1 MNTSLL
7 TILSIFIPLALIL
20 HSHVVALDGEEDEV
34 YVMDDHFLGLN
45 VRSGS
50 RFLANKIKKGA
61 HCDASANNICSGI
74 SVNNGTGLLQCC
86 KKHCRNVLGDRNNCG
101 TCSHKCGFGQLCCSG
116 KCTDI
121 AYNVDHCGKC
131 DKKCSKGVKCE
142 YGVCGYAWFCLCMW
156 RECRWPVE

>member
-1 MNTSLL
+1 MTTSLL

-34 YVMDDHFLGLN
+34 YVLDDHFLGLN

-101 TCSHKCGFGQLCCSG
+101 TCRHNCGFGQLCCSG

-142 YGVCGYAWFCLCMW
+142 YGVCGYA
-156 RECRWPVE
+156 